1 MPDFESIAAVEK
13 PTPHGGT
20 IKIGVGYL
28 LFEDGSEAP
37 ATAFEIKDADGIAV
51 TQFALLQES
60 FGVFMD
66 TLQELYSNFNPEENE
81 ETKA

>member
-1 MPDFESIAAVEK
+1 MVDFESIEAVEK

-28 LFEDGSEAP
+28 LFEDGSEKP
-37 ATAFEIKDADGIAV
+37 ATAFEIKDGDGESV

-66 TLQELYSNFNPEENE
+66 VLQELYSMFEPEENE
-81 ETKA
+81 ETKS